1 MAEKAVSVERLKR
14 FKMKADTVYTPK
26 SHSHNYAGSSS
37 AGGSANSAV
46 KLDSNAGS
54 TSVPSYFTGG
64 KPTACGGKVVPTNCE
79 TITDWN
85 AATANGF
92 YMASGAQNAPV
103 ANQWFFGV
111 VISRNANYL
120 LQRVWRFTQSTDV
133 NHVECYERMKM
144 NSAWGAWRN
153 VRDRNFP
160 VGAILITHD
169 NVNPGTRFGGTWVAH
184 APGRVLVG
192 VGTGNDGSKRVTF
205 GANSAAGQYQH
216 NHGYSLR
223 YNEYFATANKIQ
235 AFYAKRKDSDSF
247 WYEPGKTGT
256 TANAAHTTTNSSA
269 VSTTDTYTVMGATDY
284 NLTTDLIPYQT
295 AYFWRRTA

>member
-14 FKMKADTVYTPK
+14 FKTKADTVYAPK

-54 TSVPSYFTGG
+54 TSVPAYFTGG

-79 TITDWN
+79 RITDWN
-85 AATANGF
+85 AATSNGF

-111 VISRNANYL
+111 VISHNANFL
-120 LQRVWRFTQSTDV
+120 LQRVWRFTQSADV
-133 NHVECYERMKM
+133 NLVECYERMKM

-160 VGAILITHD
+160 VGTILITHD
-169 NVNPGTRFGGTWVAH
+169 NVNPGTRLGGTWVAH

-192 VGTGNDGSKRVTF
+192 VGTGNDGSKSVTF
-205 GANSAAGQYQH
+205 GTGT
-216 NHGYSLR
+216 GG
-223 YNEYFATANKIQ
+223 EYAHKLSVAEMPPHYHMLPHTGGDHIQSSNPFATNKPLTYQ
-235 AFYAKRKDSDSF
+235 PRAGY
-247 WYEPGKTGT
+247 GT
-256 TANAAHTTTNSSA
+256 N
-269 VSTTDTYTVMGATDY
+269 TTDTGSGSAH
-284 NLTTDLIPYQT
+284 NNIQPWQG

>member
-1 MAEKAVSVERLKR
+1 MAEKAVSLERLKR
-14 FKMKADTVYTPK
+14 YFAKEKEVFAAK
-26 SHSHNYAGSSS
+26 SHTHNYAGSSS

-46 KLDSNAGS
+46 KLDSNGGS
-54 TSVPSYFTGG
+54 SLIPSYFTGG

-79 TITDWN
+79 RITDWN
-85 AATANGF
+85 AATSNGF
-92 YMASGAQNAPV
+92 YMASGATNAPV
-103 ANQWFFGV
+103 ANQWFFGE
-111 VISRNANYL
+111 VISHNVNFL

-133 NHVECYERMKM
+133 NLVECYERMKM
-144 NSAWGAWRN
+144 NGTWGSWRN
-153 VRDRNFP
+153 VRDRHYP
-160 VGAILITHD
+160 VGTILITHD
-169 NVNPGTRFGGTWVAH
+169 NVNPGTRLGGTWVAY

-192 VGTGNDGSKRVTF
+192 VGTGNDGSKSVTF
-205 GANSAAGQYQH
+205 RANSAAGQYQH

-235 AFYAKRKDSDSF
+235 AFYAKRKDSESF

-269 VSTTDTYTVMGATDY
+269 VSTTDTYTVIGATDY

>member
-14 FKMKADTVYTPK
+14 FKTKADTVYAPK

-54 TSVPSYFTGG
+54 TSVPAYFTGG

-85 AATANGF
+85 AATSNGF

-205 GANSAAGQYQH
+205 GTGT
-216 NHGYSLR
+216 GG
-223 YNEYFATANKIQ
+223 EYAHKLSVAEMPPHHHMLPHTGGDHTQSSNPFSANKPLTYQ
-235 AFYAKRKDSDSF
+235 PNTEY
-247 WYEPGKTGT
+247 GT
-256 TANAAHTTTNSSA
+256 N
-269 VSTTDTYTVMGATDY
+269 TTDTGSGSAH
-284 NLTTDLIPYQT
+284 NNIQPWQG